1 MIFITGDLH
10 GDYDIQKL
18 SSKCFTVQKEL
29 TRSDYVIICGD
40 FGLLWDNSDEEKHW
54 LKWLDEKP
62 WTTLWIDGNHENYEY
77 LNSCPEEIWNGGKVN
92 RITENIVRLKRGEI
106 FNIEGHSFF
115 ALGGCDSSAKWK
127 AKGLWHPG
135 DIPSREE
142 IANCYTNLAKADF
155 KVDYI
160 VSHKYYCNECHVN
173 EGEETYELFALNK
186 FIDKNVEFSRWF
198 SGHRHQDYEIDG
210 KHRVLFNKVIDLY

>member
-1 MIFITGDLH
+1 MIKLIADNHGFDTIGELLNYEPKSSDDLLLLLGDTCLKMA
-10 GDYDIQKL
+10 DTEEYNKFSDWLL
-18 SSKCFTVQKEL
+18 SRKYNIAIV
-29 TRSDYVIICGD
+29 
-40 FGLLWDNSDEEKHW
+40 
-54 LKWLDEKP
+54 
-62 WTTLWIDGNHENYEY
+62 DGNHENYEY

-142 IANCYTNLAKADF
+142 ITNCYTNLAKADF

-186 FIDKNVEFSRWF
+186 FIDKNVEFKRWF
-198 SGHRHQDYEIDG
+198 SGHRHQDYEIDV